1 MKPPE
6 CTTVTIK
13 YIMANKKPNKRPATS
28 INNRRAGFDY
38 ALGEDLVVGLAL
50 TGQETRAA
58 RDGHV
63 QLKGSFVSL
72 KGNELWLNN
81 ASFSLKLNEKG
92 QTNARTVDTSP
103 KKILAKR
110 KQIDTFAAERQQ
122 GMTIVPT
129 KLLTGGRYI
138 KLVIALGKGKKR
150 YDKRET
156 IKRRDQDRDVKRM
169 LK

>member
-1 MKPPE
+1 
-6 CTTVTIK
+6 
-13 YIMANKKPNKRPATS
+13 MARQKTKKQPGGS
-28 INNRRAGFDY
+28 VLNRRARFDY
-38 ALGEDLVVGLAL
+38 ALGEDLVVGISL
-50 TGQETRAA
+50 TGMETRAA

-72 KGNELWLNN
+72 RNNELWLNN

-92 QTNARTVDTSP
+92 NTGARTVDTAP
-103 KKILAKR
+103 RKLLAKR
-110 KQIDTFAAERQQ
+110 KQIDAFAAQKQQ

-129 KLLTGGRYI
+129 KLLTSGRYV
-138 KLVIALGKGKKR
+138 KVVIALGKGKKN